1 MSRKQCVDNSYLS
14 VSYYSRLANSPCSGY
29 VQPGSDVCGFVDWF
43 VLGVCE
49 LVCFGDCGLV
59 CFGGCGLVCFGLVW
73 LLMTTGVDQPCCCS
87 FCFCFVL
94 LLCRSLLLIALI

>member
-43 VLGVCE
+43 VSGV
-49 LVCFGDCGLV
+49 
-59 CFGGCGLVCFGLVW
+59 CGLVCFGLAW
-73 LLMTTGVDQPCCCS
+73 LLVTAGVDQPCCCS
-87 FCFCFVL
+87 FCFCFML
-94 LLCRSLLLIALI
+94 LLQ

>member
-43 VLGVCE
+43 VLGVC
-49 LVCFGDCGLV
+49 GLV
-59 CFGGCGLVCFGLVW
+59 CFGCLWIGLFG
-73 LLMTTGVDQPCCCS
+73 GVVDW
-87 FCFCFVL
+87 FVL
-94 LLCRSLLLIALI
+94 GLSLIHISEPTRQS